1 MSQQLRNKLYGAFI
15 ATLLVSS
22 PAMSASNAGVVE
34 RGNEVISQ
42 ADLPMMVA
50 EVSAANT
57 FNRNLHKEKDPNAPP
72 AEDGYHDPEN
82 EGTHVLMAA

>member
-22 PAMSASNAGVVE
+22 PALSAPGAGVIE
-34 RGNEVISQ
+34 RDGQVISQ
-42 ADLPMMVA
+42 ADLPVMVA

-57 FNRNLHKEKDPNAPP
+57 FNRNLHKE
-72 AEDGYHDPEN
+72 
-82 EGTHVLMAA
+82 